1 MLMGRLFPPFYN
13 WFPSTTNVKIY
24 TINSLFILYNN
35 NLHVLV
41 FTSTKLCSDCMSL
54 SVTQGG
60 GGIYCA
66 GTKVNRNSGLGPVQL
81 NNVEP
86 VVTDFFFPWVPL
98 SAAKNGIPA
107 GQSQ

>member
-60 GGIYCA
+60 GGDLLRWYKSKQELWA
-66 GTKVNRNSGLGPVQL
+66 GSCT
-81 NNVEP
+81 VE
-86 VVTDFFFPWVPL
+86 
-98 SAAKNGIPA
+98 
-107 GQSQ
+107 QC